1 MNEIKL
7 RVNSDYIND
16 ISSYCEEQGK
26 VIQDMINAY
35 LNYMNTV
42 TLEGITQ
49 GETSASLKVLIE
61 YAEGLKDVVESTS
74 IDVRDC
80 IQQYINE
87 IDEEDQYT
95 L

>member
-7 RVNSDYIND
+7 RVDSDYIND
-16 ISSYCEEQGK
+16 ISLYCEEQGK